1 MSAAQGSGMPP
12 PGFPQ
17 AQASTANGNGNS
29 VERGMEG
36 DFFGQL
42 SKEEIDKKARKWR
55 TTQKRRWNEKR
66 KAGGG
71 GGIDFG
77 KAVSRAWDL
86 SKVGVRDHSMGST
99 ISGI

>member
-1 MSAAQGSGMPP
+1 MSAPPGFGGAP

-17 AQASTANGNGNS
+17 PNGNGGG
-29 VERGMEG
+29 ERGMEG

-42 SKEEIDKKARKWR
+42 SQEEIEKKARKWR
-55 TTQKRRWNEKR
+55 TTQKRRFNEKR

-77 KAVSRAWDL
+77 KAVS
-86 SKVGVRDHSMGST
+86 GVCVFVAER
-99 ISGI
+99 